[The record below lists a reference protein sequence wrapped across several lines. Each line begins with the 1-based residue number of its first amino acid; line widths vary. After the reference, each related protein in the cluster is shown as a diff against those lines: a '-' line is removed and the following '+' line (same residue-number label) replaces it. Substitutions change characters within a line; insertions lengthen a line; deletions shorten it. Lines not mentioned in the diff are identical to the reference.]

1 MNRILLGI
9 TIVLSVVAIFIGSD
23 KEVTTFF
30 NEPTQKIKV
39 LDDDQTI
46 TNLKL
51 EEYIIGVVAAE
62 MPASFNT
69 EALKAQAIASRTYA
83 MYKINKNNL
92 DYDVVSNI
100 SDQSYIT
107 IDEMKN
113 KWQDEYEKYY
123 NIVKN
128 AVMSTEGMVMKY
140 KGKII
145 ESYYFAMSNGY
156 TEEASLVFSESKEY
170 LVSVPSEYDNE
181 TLNNFKKTVSFS
193 KDDFCNKLGI
203 ECSEIKIDSIERSV
217 THRINTITINQK
229 SFKGTEVRKL
239 LGLRSTDFEIMIN
252 DTIDITTYGYGHGV
266 GMSQY
271 GANGMA
277 HEGKNY
283 EEILKHY
290 YKDIEI
296 CKI

>member
-1 MNRILLGI
+1 MNRILFGI
-9 TIVLSVVAIFIGSD
+9 TIILSVVAIFIGSD

-30 NEPTQKIKV
+30 NKPAQKIKV
-39 LDDDQTI
+39 LDDDKTI

-62 MPASFNT
+62 MPASFNI

-107 IDEMKN
+107 TDEMRN
-113 KWQDEYEKYY
+113 KWQKDYEKYY
-123 NIVKN
+123 SIVKN
-128 AVMSTEGMVMKY
+128 AVMSTEGMVMKHE
-140 KGKII
+140 GEII
-145 ESYYFAMSNGY
+145 EAYYFAMSNGF

-170 LVSVPSEYDNE
+170 LVSVPSKYDNE
-181 TLNNFKKTVSFS
+181 SLNNFKKTVSFS
-193 KDDFCNKLGI
+193 KEDFCNKLGI
-203 ECSEIKIDSIERSV
+203 ECNEIKIDSIERSA

-239 LGLRSTDFEIMIN
+239 LQLRSTDFEIIIN
-252 DTIDITTYGYGHGV
+252 NTIDVTTYGYGHGV

-277 HEGKNY
+277 QEGKNY